1 MNRST
6 RFALCKKTHSARGTA
21 FAKSALCL
29 CALVLCAASF
39 AQAGELGLRPSQTA
53 NASPADNA
61 ATPPESETID
71 WNELN
76 WDPSK
81 LSVSGPSASGPSAWS
96 TAATAKK
103 TLPTGW
109 DTKAGID
116 SKSADQNTVGAPI
129 DPDRL
134 LPGAA
139 AHTSSGAAWASVTAP
154 ALDAPGGWDK
164 ATIDARFDSL
174 NEERKLG
181 TTISKSVPLNDRFSV
196 TLQNGYSMTQSQTPG
211 STVTIPG
218 TLGASAPY
226 GTSHSFSSDNMAKL
240 NLLPT
245 GTSLS
250 VGTAMS
256 TTDEKWL
263 RSIGAE
269 QKLFDG
275 ISVKGSV
282 SETATGVPDRSISA
296 GFKRNW

>member
-6 RFALCKKTHSARGTA
+6 RFALCKKTHSTRGIA
-21 FAKSALCL
+21 FTKTMLTMS
-29 CALVLCAASF
+29 ALVLCTAPF

-53 NASPADNA
+53 NASPVDNT

-81 LSVSGPSASGPSAWS
+81 LSVSGPSAWS

-116 SKSADQNTVGAPI
+116 SKSTDQNTVGAPI
-129 DPDRL
+129 DPERL

-154 ALDAPGGWDK
+154 ALDAPVGWDK

>member
-1 MNRST
+1 MMQKLSRLKTINGTEMNRST
-6 RFALCKKTHSARGTA
+6 SSHLFYAAIALCVGASA
-21 FAKSALCL
+21 S
-29 CALVLCAASF
+29 V
-39 AQAGELGLRPSQTA
+39 AQAGELGLRPSQSADATPSGTVA
-53 NASPADNA
+53 APAD
-61 ATPPESETID
+61 TDTID
-71 WNELN
+71 WNALN

-81 LSVSGPSASGPSAWS
+81 LTVSGHSAFTP
-96 TAATAKK
+96 TTK
-103 TLPTGW
+103 TFSTGW

-116 SKSADQNTVGAPI
+116 TGATDQGAFSRPLV
-129 DPDRL
+129 DPEKL

-139 AHTSSGAAWASVTAP
+139 AHSSSGAAWASVTAP
-154 ALDAPGGWDK
+154 ALDAPAGWDK

-174 NEERKLG
+174 NDERKLG

-196 TLQNGYSMTQSQTPG
+196 TLQNGYSMTQSQATI
-211 STVTIPG
+211 STVTGPG
-218 TLGASAPY
+218 TIGGTHPY
-226 GTSHSFSSDNMAKL
+226 GTSQSFSSDNMAKL

-256 TTDEKWL
+256 TIDEKWL

-282 SETATGVPDRSISA
+282 SETATGAPDRSISA

>member
-1 MNRST
+1 MQKNSQR
-6 RFALCKKTHSARGTA
+6 ARHRVHQNDAHNG
-21 FAKSALCL
+21 
-29 CALVLCAASF
+29 ALVLCAASF

-53 NASPADNA
+53 NASPVDNT

-81 LSVSGPSASGPSAWS
+81 LSVSGPRLQVQAPGRPPPPR
-96 TAATAKK
+96 KK
-103 TLPTGW
+103 HCRPAW

-116 SKSADQNTVGAPI
+116 SKSTDQTVGAPI

-154 ALDAPGGWDK
+154 ALDAPAGWDK